1 MSCTYDSDNDFE
13 GFYEQMLK
21 RVRNEAVIVDSDDEP
36 FSDIVSKRQRLD
48 ESDDEENQ
56 RKLKVILMY
65 HGMSDDPKEKTL
77 ELSKNEPL
85 RVVYKYASEQLKVSQ
100 RKIDVLY
107 NNIRVMPKDT
117 LEKLNIKEQ
126 YTFLENSPKK
136 STEKKVTRTLESMLE
151 MRCCTS
157 REISVSHDTVES
169 PASTNFT
176 LKLLHQNRQYRK
188 ELKVNRQDTFSN
200 IKCRYS
206 EAIGI
211 SISRIVFSV
220 DGDRVQD
227 DMTPQSF
234 ELEEGD
240 IVDFCSVFLENVIFN
255 LAQYFVL
262 ALMLQIA
269 NMPRAG
275 PKIKADI
282 VWRNQKASYHVAGS
296 SLRLHKRVPALL
308 LIIGLMVSMHLKTE
322 VGKADPPRR
331 EDA

>member
-36 FSDIVSKRQRLD
+36 FSDIVSKKQRLD

-126 YTFLENSPKK
+126 YTFLDIKFKCAENSPKK
-136 STEKKVTRTLESMLE
+136 STEKKVTRTLGSMLE

-157 REISVSHDTVES
+157 REISVSRDTVES

-240 IVDFCSVFLENVIFN
+240 IVDVAGTLKG
-255 LAQYFVL
+255 VL

-269 NMPRAG
+269 NMPGAG

-296 SLRLHKRVPALL
+296 SLPLHKRVPALL
-308 LIIGLMVSMHLKTE
+308 LIIGLMVSMHLKTK

-331 EDA
+331 GDA

>member
-1 MSCTYDSDNDFE
+1 MSCTYDSDNDIE

-21 RVRNEAVIVDSDDEP
+21 RVRNEAVMVDSDDEP
-36 FSDIVSKRQRLD
+36 LSDIVSKRQRLH
-48 ESDDEENQ
+48 ESDDEENR

-100 RKIDVLY
+100 RKIEVLY
-107 NNIRVMPKDT
+107 NNISVTPKDT

-126 YTFLENSPKK
+126 YTFLDIKLKCAENSPKK
-136 STEKKVTRTLESMLE
+136 SMEKKVPRTLESTLE
-151 MRCCTS
+151 MRWGTS
-157 REISVSHDTVES
+157 RGISSEHSVSHDVVGS
-169 PASTNFT
+169 PVSTNFT

-188 ELKVNRQDTFSN
+188 ELKVTRKDTFGN

-220 DGDRVQD
+220 DGDQVQD

-240 IVDFCSVFLENVIFN
+240 IVDVCIL
-255 LAQYFVL
+255 
-262 ALMLQIA
+262 
-269 NMPRAG
+269 
-275 PKIKADI
+275 
-282 VWRNQKASYHVAGS
+282 
-296 SLRLHKRVPALL
+296 
-308 LIIGLMVSMHLKTE
+308 
-322 VGKADPPRR
+322 
-331 EDA
+331 

>member
-126 YTFLENSPKK
+126 YTFLDIKFKCAENSPKK

-157 REISVSHDTVES
+157 REISVSRDTVES

-240 IVDFCSVFLENVIFN
+240 IVDVAGTLKG
-255 LAQYFVL
+255 VL

-269 NMPRAG
+269 NMPGAG
-275 PKIKADI
+275 PKIKAHI

-296 SLRLHKRVPALL
+296 SLPLHKRVPALL
-308 LIIGLMVSMHLKTE
+308 LIIGLMVSMHLKTK

-331 EDA
+331 GDA

>member
-126 YTFLENSPKK
+126 YTFLDIKFKCAENSPKK

-157 REISVSHDTVES
+157 REISVSRDTIES

-188 ELKVNRQDTFSN
+188 ELKVNGQDTFSN

-240 IVDFCSVFLENVIFN
+240 IVDVCIL
-255 LAQYFVL
+255 
-262 ALMLQIA
+262 
-269 NMPRAG
+269 
-275 PKIKADI
+275 
-282 VWRNQKASYHVAGS
+282 
-296 SLRLHKRVPALL
+296 
-308 LIIGLMVSMHLKTE
+308 
-322 VGKADPPRR
+322 
-331 EDA
+331 

>member
-21 RVRNEAVIVDSDDEP
+21 RVRNEAVMVDSDDEP
-36 FSDIVSKRQRLD
+36 LSDIVSKRQRLH
-48 ESDDEENQ
+48 ESDDEENR

-85 RVVYKYASEQLKVSQ
+85 RVVYKYASEQLKISQ
-100 RKIDVLY
+100 RKIEVLY
-107 NNIRVMPKDT
+107 NNISVMPKDT

-126 YTFLENSPKK
+126 YTFLDIKLKCAENSPKK
-136 STEKKVTRTLESMLE
+136 STEKKVTRTLESTLE

-157 REISVSHDTVES
+157 REISVSHDVAES
-169 PASTNFT
+169 PVSTNFT

-188 ELKVNRQDTFSN
+188 ELKVNRQDTFGN

-220 DGDRVQD
+220 DGDQVQD

-240 IVDFCSVFLENVIFN
+240 IVDVCIL
-255 LAQYFVL
+255 
-262 ALMLQIA
+262 
-269 NMPRAG
+269 
-275 PKIKADI
+275 
-282 VWRNQKASYHVAGS
+282 
-296 SLRLHKRVPALL
+296 
-308 LIIGLMVSMHLKTE
+308 
-322 VGKADPPRR
+322 
-331 EDA
+331 

>member
-126 YTFLENSPKK
+126 YTFLDIKFKCAENSPKK

-157 REISVSHDTVES
+157 REISVSRDTIES

-188 ELKVNRQDTFSN
+188 ELKVNGQDTFSN

-240 IVDFCSVFLENVIFN
+240 IVDV
-255 LAQYFVL
+255 VL

-269 NMPRAG
+269 NMPGAG

-296 SLRLHKRVPALL
+296 SLPLHKRVPALL
-308 LIIGLMVSMHLKTE
+308 LIIGLMVSMHLKTK
-322 VGKADPPRR
+322 VGKADPPRGG
-331 EDA
+331 DA

>member
-126 YTFLENSPKK
+126 YTFLDIKFKCAENSPKK

-157 REISVSHDTVES
+157 REISVSRDTVES

-240 IVDFCSVFLENVIFN
+240 IVDVAGTLKG
-255 LAQYFVL
+255 VL

-269 NMPRAG
+269 NMPGAG

-296 SLRLHKRVPALL
+296 SLPLHKRVPALL
-308 LIIGLMVSMHLKTE
+308 LIIGLMVSMHLKTK

-331 EDA
+331 GDA

>member
-126 YTFLENSPKK
+126 YTFLDIKFKCAENSPKK

-157 REISVSHDTVES
+157 REISVSRDTVES

-240 IVDFCSVFLENVIFN
+240 IVDV
-255 LAQYFVL
+255 VL

-269 NMPRAG
+269 NMPGAG

-282 VWRNQKASYHVAGS
+282 VWRNQKVSYHVAGS
-296 SLRLHKRVPALL
+296 SLPLHKRVPALL
-308 LIIGLMVSMHLKTE
+308 LIIGLMVSMHLKTK

-331 EDA
+331 GDA